1 MDVFWRFASP
11 VIVSHPASTHTLQC
25 TPNQV
30 ADVANVDRREGRY
43 ARCSLTCEEWSQW
56 FYPSRRRT
64 YPKQGVDRTQLT
76 GTSVA
81 AAVRSRQPI

>member
-43 ARCSLTCEEWSQW
+43 ARCSLTCDY
-56 FYPSRRRT
+56 FR
-64 YPKQGVDRTQLT
+64 LL
-76 GTSVA
+76 
-81 AAVRSRQPI
+81 